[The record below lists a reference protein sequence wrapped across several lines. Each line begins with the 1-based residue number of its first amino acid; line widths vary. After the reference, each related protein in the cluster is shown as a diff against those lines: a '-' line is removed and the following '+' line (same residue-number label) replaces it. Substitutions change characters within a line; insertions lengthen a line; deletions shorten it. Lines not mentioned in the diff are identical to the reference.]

1 MKEAD
6 SRVTQTSKPRDN
18 QMVRGKHKTMSIRSQ
33 CMWALS
39 EYSSPRTARPEYNN
53 TYRNKEGD
61 QKFYHTKVIESFKEY
76 INNSLKEIPDNAI
89 KKKELNTAVQ
99 NLKVGVET
107 IKKTQMEANME
118 MENLE
123 KRSGI
128 TDVSITKRIHLIAF
142 SW

>member
-1 MKEAD
+1 
-6 SRVTQTSKPRDN
+6 
-18 QMVRGKHKTMSIRSQ
+18 
-33 CMWALS
+33 MWALS

-107 IKKTQMEANME
+107 IKKTE
-118 MENLE
+118 METTLE
-123 KRSGI
+123 INGKLR
-128 TDVSITKRIHLIAF
+128 KEF
-142 SW
+142 